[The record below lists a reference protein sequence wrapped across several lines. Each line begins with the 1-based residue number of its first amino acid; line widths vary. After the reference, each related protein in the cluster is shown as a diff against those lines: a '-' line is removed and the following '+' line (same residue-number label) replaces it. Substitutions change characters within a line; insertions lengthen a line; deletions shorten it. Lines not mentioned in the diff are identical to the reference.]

1 MNRRQTSCPTR
12 RSSGAIL
19 ARNQTGFCLMAPKRK
34 ALTLKSLGHQV
45 LCLLFSF
52 LLRGI
57 LMTPEYESQHMGD
70 NVGTHEHY
78 TAKGPAFNYQDAEGG
93 LQIRLLRQVLR

>member
-70 NVGTHEHY
+70 NVGTHKHY